1 VDKLQADYLIIGSGA
16 VGMAFLDVLMS
27 HSDATA
33 IVVDRHHAPGGH
45 WNDAYPF
52 IRLHQPSAYYGV
64 CSRALGTDSLDPDPL
79 NFGMLE
85 RASAAELLDYYA
97 GLMQEYIKTGR
108 VTYLPMSDYLG
119 DGNVKSL
126 ISDKTTKVAFSRKLV
141 DTTYL
146 QSAVPSTHPPCYAIG
161 AGVTCIT
168 PNALPKLKNQKDHFT
183 VVGAGKTGVD
193 VCLFLL
199 ANGVDPALIRW
210 IMPRDAWYQ
219 NRSNV
224 QRGAAYFEASFGG
237 LAHQVEAVAGAA
249 SVDEALLALEAE
261 GQLLRLDP
269 NVMPHMYHGA
279 IMSADEFEKL
289 RTIKDVVRQGRIVS
303 ITPDQIHFASS
314 SIFAHPG
321 TFYVDCSASGVT
333 KRPLVP
339 IFSDDQIIVQSVR
352 PIQPIFSAALV
363 ARVELLA
370 LSEGD
375 KNALCTPVNIPDKP
389 ADWLTILVEGLTNQS
404 RWGQSAEIK
413 AWIASTRLN
422 TFGNMAR
429 DVAEDD
435 MDKRALLKR
444 FAAKAGPA
452 VMNAKRLLKQV
463 EQEEVA

>member
-1 VDKLQADYLIIGSGA
+1 VDTLQADYLIVGSGA
-16 VGMAFLDVLMS
+16 VGMAFLDVLIS

-64 CSRALGTDSLDPDPL
+64 CSRALGTDALDPDPL

-85 RASAAELLDYYA
+85 RASAAELLSYYG
-97 GLMQEYIKTGR
+97 GLMQKYIKTGR

-126 ISDKTTKVAFSRKLV
+126 LSDKTIKVAYSRKLV

-146 QSAVPSTHPPCYAIG
+146 QSAVPSTHPPRYGIG
-161 AGVTCIT
+161 AGATCIT
-168 PNALPKLKNQKDHFT
+168 PNALPNLKNQKDHFT

-199 ANGVDPALIRW
+199 ANGVDPASIRW

-219 NRSNV
+219 NRANV
-224 QRGAAYFEASFGG
+224 QRGAAYFDASFGG

-249 SVDEALLALEAE
+249 SVDEALLALEAK
-261 GQLLRLDP
+261 GQLLRLDRD
-269 NVMPHMYHGA
+269 VMPEMYHGA
-279 IMSADEFEKL
+279 VMSADEFEKL
-289 RTIKDVVRQGRIVS
+289 RAIKDVVRQGRIIS
-303 ITPDQIHFASS
+303 ITPDEIHFASS
-314 SIFAHPG
+314 SISAHPG
-321 TFYVDCSASGVT
+321 TIYVDCSASGVT
-333 KRPLVP
+333 KRPLVL

-352 PIQPIFSAALV
+352 PIQPIFSAALI
-363 ARVELLA
+363 ARVELLN
-370 LSEGD
+370 LSEDD

-422 TFGNMAR
+422 TFGNMASEI
-429 DVAEDD
+429 AEDD
-435 MDKRALLKR
+435 IDKRALLKR
-444 FAAKAGPA
+444 FAANAGPA

-463 EQEEVA
+463 EQEAVA